1 VAVRTLAL
9 WLAGAAA
16 CGYGQAPG
24 ATLTPER
31 IVLPGMAL
39 ADETQWLQRLYGTGT
54 APMLW
59 IRGGVLSPQ
68 GTELLGILGQ
78 VERYGLQP
86 EDYGSALLHASAA
99 ASASSGP
106 DAQQRL
112 EVLLSRAALRLLK
125 HLHSGRIDPR
135 TAGFELDPP
144 RQDLDLAA
152 QLRALAAAPS
162 VEAAL
167 RAIEPSF
174 THYRLLEDALAGYLA
189 LAADPSLTALAAPG
203 PRPLRPGDAYPDAPA
218 LRRLLRALGDL
229 PTPVPQTAGA
239 TAAAAQG
246 VLDAQLS
253 QGLQHFQARHGLL
266 ADGALGANTYAALH
280 TPLAWRVRQ
289 IELTLERWRWLPP
302 FETPPIIVNI
312 PQFQLFALPTTE
324 DRGADILQMPVI
336 VGRTYPRTRTPVF
349 IGDLQYVVFRPYWD
363 VPHDIAVRELLPEIR
378 AHEDYLQR
386 QNMELVRGGGDDAA
400 PVSPTP
406 EALAALAAGQLR
418 LRQRPGEDNSLGLI
432 KFVFPNVHDVYMHAT
447 PAHQLFLQ
455 SRRAFS
461 HGCIRLSDPVALAA
475 YVLRHADGDWSPEQ
489 IEAAMHGAD
498 ARRVPLRTP
507 IRVMI
512 LYATALA
519 TEDGRLLFL
528 DDLYGHDA
536 RLERLL
542 GLRALSLAGSPR

>member
-1 VAVRTLAL
+1 
-9 WLAGAAA
+9 
-16 CGYGQAPG
+16 
-24 ATLTPER
+24 
-31 IVLPGMAL
+31 
-39 ADETQWLQRLYGTGT
+39 
-54 APMLW
+54 
-59 IRGGVLSPQ
+59 
-68 GTELLGILGQ
+68 
-78 VERYGLQP
+78 
-86 EDYGSALLHASAA
+86 
-99 ASASSGP
+99 
-106 DAQQRL
+106 
-112 EVLLSRAALRLLK
+112 
-125 HLHSGRIDPR
+125 
-135 TAGFELDPP
+135 
-144 RQDLDLAA
+144 
-152 QLRALAAAPS
+152 
-162 VEAAL
+162 
-167 RAIEPSF
+167 
-174 THYRLLEDALAGYLA
+174 
-189 LAADPSLTALAAPG
+189 
-203 PRPLRPGDAYPDAPA
+203 
-218 LRRLLRALGDL
+218 
-229 PTPVPQTAGA
+229 
-239 TAAAAQG
+239 
-246 VLDAQLS
+246 
-253 QGLQHFQARHGLL
+253 
-266 ADGALGANTYAALH
+266 
-280 TPLAWRVRQ
+280 
-289 IELTLERWRWLPP
+289 
-302 FETPPIIVNI
+302 
-312 PQFQLFALPTTE
+312 
-324 DRGADILQMPVI
+324 
-336 VGRTYPRTRTPVF
+336 
-349 IGDLQYVVFRPYWD
+349 
-363 VPHDIAVRELLPEIR
+363 VRELLPEIR